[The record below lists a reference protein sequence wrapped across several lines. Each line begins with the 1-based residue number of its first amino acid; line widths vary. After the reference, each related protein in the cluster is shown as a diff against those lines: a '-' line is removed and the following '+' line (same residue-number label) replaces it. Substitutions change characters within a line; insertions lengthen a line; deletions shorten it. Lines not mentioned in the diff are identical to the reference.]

1 MEPEPAPGRRTVREG
16 PSLSRADDLQ
26 SVRRVR
32 AGETEA
38 FAGLVERWQRPLL
51 NLAYRFCRDRG
62 KAEEMVQEAFLRAFR
77 KLHLFDERSSFSSW
91 LFTLATRVFVSEMR
105 RYHPGWLED
114 EAVNLLRS
122 SSDPEAET
130 NERERAETVRR
141 AVLALPEKYRSA
153 VTVYYFHEMD
163 VTQAAASLGL
173 SPGTLKSRLHR
184 GRALL
189 ERRVAGRLKL
199 SLVSAE
205 S

>member
-91 LFTLATRVFVSEMR
+91 LFTLATRLFISEMR
-105 RYHPGWLED
+105 RQQPDWLHSEEVD
-114 EAVNLLRS
+114 LLHS
-122 SSDPEAET
+122 SSDPSAET
-130 NERERAETVRR
+130 DERERAETVRR
-141 AVLALPEKYRSA
+141 AVIALPEKYRNA
-153 VTVYYFHEMD
+153 ITVYYFHEKD
-163 VTQAAASLGL
+163 VNHAAASIGI
-173 SPGTLKSRLHR
+173 SAGTLKSRLHR

-189 ERRVAGRLKL
+189 ERRLAGRLEH
-199 SLVSAE
+199 SLATAE
-205 S
+205 T